1 MKKLTI
7 ILTLALVL
15 AVCSLPLAE
24 AAIPHLISYQGR
36 LTNAAGVPITG
47 SRSISF
53 RIYDASSGGSLLWQ
67 ESHPSI
73 TVTDGVFEVLLGS
86 ATALSLPFDSQYY
99 LATQVGSDAEMTPR
113 QQLAS
118 SGYAYK
124 AKQAEESDTLDGF
137 HASAT
142 PEANKILAL
151 DSNAKLPVSTIFK
164 TYDSGWFPVNT
175 NSTYTKT
182 HNLGTT
188 TVMAQA
194 YLGYANGSNMTIY
207 PSAVIRDQGGYGAC
221 LRGITTTE
229 CTLQTGNQNAG
240 IQGQFGIPSRAQGQ
254 LYARI
259 MLLAW

>member
-7 ILTLALVL
+7 ILTLAVVL
-15 AVCSLPLAE
+15 AVCSLPPAE

-36 LTNAAGVPITG
+36 LTNAAGQPITG
-47 SRSISF
+47 SRPVSF
-53 RIYDASSGGSLLWQ
+53 RLYDAGSGGSLLWQ
-67 ESHPSI
+67 ESHSSV

-86 ATALSLPFDSQYY
+86 VNALNLPFDKQYY

-113 QQLAS
+113 QQITS

-124 AKQAEESDTLDGF
+124 AKIAEDSDTLDGF

-142 PEANKILAL
+142 PEANKLLAL
-151 DSNAKLPVSTIFK
+151 DSNAKLPISAIFK
-164 TYDSGWFPVNT
+164 TYDSGWFPVST

-188 TVMAQA
+188 TVMAQT
-194 YLGYANGSNMTIY
+194 YLGYVNGSDMTIY
-207 PSAVIRDQGGYGAC
+207 PNTVIRDQGGYGAC
-221 LRGITTTE
+221 LRSITATE
-229 CTLQTGNQNAG
+229 CTLQTGNQSAS
-240 IQGQFGIPSRAQGQ
+240 IQGQFGTPSRNQGQ